1 MLIVRPAKARRNP
14 AFSTRMNPAST
25 TRSTRAVL
33 SASMYARS
41 ASSSSFVRNLPGGMK
56 RAGIC
61 RSPARARM
69 PASATSLNTSA
80 TSAGTVLARQASA
93 TATKFEPLPEPS
105 TPMRKLRSFVT
116 RFSYRHRGGLNKPQV
131 DFSRRNLFTAG
142 RRTWDAPHSI

>member
-14 AFSTRMNPAST
+14 SFRTRMNPGQHHQIHP
-25 TRSTRAVL
+25 
-33 SASMYARS
+33 RS
-41 ASSSSFVRNLPGGMK
+41 AQRLDGRPLRLLVQFGAELAGRTK

-61 RSPARARM
+61 RSRARARM

-80 TSAGTVLARQASA
+80 TSAGTVPARQASA

-116 RFSYRHRGGLNKPQV
+116 RFSYRHRGR
-131 DFSRRNLFTAG
+131 S
-142 RRTWDAPHSI
+142 